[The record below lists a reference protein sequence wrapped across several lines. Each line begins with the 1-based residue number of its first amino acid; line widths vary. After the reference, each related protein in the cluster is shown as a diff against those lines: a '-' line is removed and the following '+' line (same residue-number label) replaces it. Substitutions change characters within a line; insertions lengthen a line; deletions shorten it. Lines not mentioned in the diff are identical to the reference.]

1 MSSEPVE
8 GYGLSPQQERLWR
21 LRQATARHPF
31 HAQCEVL
38 IEGALDARR
47 LESAA
52 REVVARHDLLRTSLR
67 RQAGVAMPLQVVAP
81 GADVTLATGDAGA
94 GGAAD
99 EERLRESLWRE
110 FGGRPFDDERPPAL
124 RLALHRLGERR
135 HVLLVGLPAFCA
147 DEVTLDNFL
156 DDLARAYAEGAAF
169 DAALGEEPLQYAVF
183 AEWQNELLTT
193 DDAADGREFW
203 RSKGLPPPA
212 PLPFAR
218 RERGEE
224 FTPRSVGAR
233 VEERAAERLA
243 ALAEEGGTGEDT
255 VLLACWMTLLGR
267 LTAQPE
273 IAVALGCD
281 GRSDEE
287 LARALGLFVRY
298 VPVTA
303 QPGPHA
309 RFDELLA
316 SVAESARDAC
326 EWQDCFTWE
335 LLNHDV
341 AAYLSY
347 AFDYAVTPPPREAG
361 GLTLTTTRRYAC
373 VERADLRLSCRRDGG
388 ALKAEFHY
396 DASAFEA
403 SDVERIARQYV
414 ALVGAAVSNPRATIA
429 ALDLLDEA
437 ERRLVVEEFNDTRAD
452 FDVDRR
458 IHRLV
463 EAQAA
468 RTPDATAVVFEGDEL
483 SYAEL
488 NARANR
494 LAHRLRREGVGPDV
508 LVGVVLER
516 SAEMVA
522 GLLAV
527 LKAGGAYVPIDPGYP
542 AERVGVIL
550 EDARPALLLTQER
563 LADSLREHGL
573 PVVVLDAEPSPFAD
587 ESTENLPG
595 GATEDNL
602 AYIIYTSG
610 STGRPKGVMIAHR
623 SIANR
628 LLWMQSAFPIGA
640 GDRVLQKTTYTFD
653 ASVWELFVPLM
664 AGATLV
670 VARPGGHQDPA
681 YLVEAVER
689 HGITILQ
696 LVPSM
701 LRLFLVE
708 HRIECCGSLKRMFC
722 GGEALPGPLVAQF
735 FSLMG
740 QSELHNLYGP
750 TEVSIDAT
758 TYACAPGL
766 CDEIMPIGRPITNVA
781 VYLLN
786 EQGLPVG
793 VGQPGEVYV
802 GGAGLARGYLNR
814 PGLTAEK
821 FVPDP
826 FSAEPGARLYRT
838 GDLGRFRADGVI
850 EFLGRVD
857 HQVKLRGFRIELG
870 EIETALRRH
879 PSVRDAVAVVREDEP
894 GNQRLV
900 AYVVTDE
907 AESAARD
914 ADRPLYRLPNGLEI
928 AHLNKNET
936 DILYQEI
943 FEDEEYLRHGIT
955 LADGDTVFDVGA
967 NIGLFTLF
975 VHTKCRARVFSFE
988 PSPPTFDAL
997 RTNVELHGIDARPY
1011 QCAVS
1016 DRAGSAQFTFYPKV
1030 SASSGLYA
1038 DAAQDAGVT
1047 RAFIGNQGELGRY
1060 ADELL
1065 EGRFESVTYTCQL
1078 RTLSDVIREQGVERI
1093 DLLKVDV
1100 EKSEQDVLRGIS
1112 EEDWQKIAQVVLE
1125 VHDTGGRLEA
1135 VTSLLEAHGF
1145 RLHVDQYLAF
1155 ENTGLYEVYAIHP
1168 ARAARP
1174 GRAAAVNANGD
1185 GRTAARV
1192 AAGQATPHGLRH
1204 YLGESLPDYMVPSSI
1219 VPLDKLPLMANG
1231 KVNRQALPA
1240 PPEEAGS
1247 ETDAAPL
1254 TPMEE
1259 LVTNVWAQ
1267 VLGRERVGARDNFFD
1282 LGGHSLLATQ
1292 VVTRL
1297 RDYLRSEVPLHTV
1310 FEAANAADLARRLE
1324 TLLAARA
1331 GVEAPPL
1338 EPTPRTDGR
1347 APVSFAQQRLWFLDR
1362 LEPGNTYFNVPAVFR
1377 LSGALDSALLE
1388 RTINEVVRRHESL
1401 RTSFA
1406 EERGEPVQVIAPSGD
1421 VALRVVEL
1429 TDVPA
1434 AEREARA
1441 RELAAEEAGRPFDL
1455 AAGPLLRALLL
1466 RLADDEHVAV
1476 LTLHH
1481 IVADGWSMG
1490 VLVREA
1496 MALYGALSRGE
1507 SSPLEPLPI
1516 QYADFAVWQ
1525 REWLRG
1531 EALEKLAGYWR
1542 GQLAG
1547 APPAL
1552 ELPTDRPLPSSH
1564 TYRGARLSFAVPA
1577 PVASGLKVLA
1587 RREGATLFMTLL
1599 AGFDALL
1606 RRYTGQEDVVVGTDI
1621 ANRNRLETEGL
1632 VGFFINQLALRTDLS
1647 GDPTFREL
1655 LARVRAATL
1664 GAYAH
1669 QDLPFDKLVDE
1680 LKPERDPRRPP
1691 VFQVKLVLQ
1700 NAPFQSLELP
1710 GLTLS
1715 PVELEATQAHLPLT
1729 FFMRETDEGLS
1740 AVLEYNTDLFDAA
1753 TAEGLASDFALVLAR
1768 AAEEPGSRLSELTAL
1783 IEAAAGERLKTGR
1796 EKLAAASFQ
1805 KFKGVKPKAVRAQAG
1820 ELVAE
1825 QPPRGGHGLPLVFE
1839 PRAADVDLA
1848 DWAAHNRAL
1857 VNERLARHGAVLFR
1871 NFPLRP
1877 ARDFAR
1883 VTRALCDDLFIENG
1897 EHPRRSLG
1905 DHVYTP
1911 VFYPPEEQLLWHN
1924 ENSFNHRWPMKLFF
1938 GCERPADRGGETP
1951 LADSREVF
1959 RRLDPRLR
1967 ERFLRL
1973 GVMYVRNYGGGL
1985 GLTWQEVFQ
1994 TDDPAEAE
2002 RRCREARMEL
2012 EWKSDDRARTRC
2024 VRPAAVRHPQTGEP
2038 TWFNQAQHW
2047 HVSCLDPQTRE
2058 SVAAVFREEDYPR
2071 NCYYG
2076 DGSPIEDS
2084 TMQEILGVYRDI
2096 EVVTPWRAGDI
2107 LMLDNLLTAHA
2118 RRPFEGERRLLVA
2131 MGEMGSYDE
2140 VSAVPLG
2147 AGA

>member
-8 GYGLSPQQERLWR
+8 GYGLSPQQRRLWR
-21 LRQATARHPF
+21 LQQATARRPF
-31 HAQCEVL
+31 RAQCEVL
-38 IEGALDARR
+38 IEGALDARM
-47 LESAA
+47 LEEAA
-52 REVVARHDLLRTSLR
+52 REVVARHDILRTSLR
-67 RQAGVAMPLQVVAP
+67 RRAGMATPLQVVAAGTDVTVAAGDP
-81 GADVTLATGDAGA
+81 GAS
-94 GGAAD
+94 GAAD
-99 EERLRESLWRE
+99 EERLRDSLWRE
-110 FGGRPFDDERPPAL
+110 FGERPFDEEQLPAL
-124 RLALHRLGERR
+124 RLVLQRLGERR
-135 HVLLVGLPAFCA
+135 HALLVGLPAFCA
-147 DEVTLDNFL
+147 DEVTLDNIL
-156 DDLARAYAEGAAF
+156 DDLARAYVGGDQEGV
-169 DAALGEEPLQYAVF
+169 DGDEPLQYAVF
-183 AEWQNELLTT
+183 AEWQNELLET

-203 RSKGLPPPA
+203 RSKGLPPVA
-212 PLPFAR
+212 ALPFAR
-218 RERGEE
+218 REKGDD
-224 FTPRSVGAR
+224 FTPRSVVVR
-233 VEERAAERLA
+233 VEGRTAERLA
-243 ALAEEGGTGEDT
+243 ALAEESGAGEDV
-255 VLLACWMTLLGR
+255 VLLTCWLTLLGR

-273 IAVALGCD
+273 VAVALGCD

-298 VPVTA
+298 VPVGA
-303 QPGPHA
+303 RPEPHA

-316 SVAESARDAC
+316 AVAESARDAR
-326 EWQDCFTWE
+326 EWQDCFTWD
-335 LLNHDV
+335 LLTGEE

-347 AFDYAVTPPPREAG
+347 AFDYAVTPPARLAG
-361 GLTLTTTRRYAC
+361 SLSFTTTRRYAC
-373 VERADLRLSCRRDGG
+373 AERSDMRLSCRRDGV
-388 ALKAEFHY
+388 ALTAEFQY
-396 DASAFEA
+396 DADVFEA
-403 SDVERIARQYV
+403 SDVERLARQYV
-414 ALVGAAVSNPRATIA
+414 MLLEA
-429 ALDLLDEA
+429 ALASPRSPIGALDMLDET
-437 ERRLVVEEFNDTRAD
+437 ERRLVVEEFNDTRSA
-452 FDVDRR
+452 FDVDKRL
-458 IHRLV
+458 HRLV

-468 RTPDATAVVFEGDEL
+468 RTPAATAVVFEGVEL
-483 SYAEL
+483 TYAEL
-488 NARANR
+488 NASANR
-494 LAHRLRREGVGPDV
+494 LARRLRREGVGPDA

-516 SAEMVA
+516 SAEMVV

-542 AERVGVIL
+542 AERVGLIIA
-550 EDARPALLLTQER
+550 DARPALLLTQER
-563 LADSLREHGL
+563 LANSLGEHGL

-587 ESTENLPG
+587 ESAENLPG

-602 AYIIYTSG
+602 AYVIYTSG
-610 STGRPKGVMIAHR
+610 STGHPKGVMIAHR
-623 SIANR
+623 AIANR
-628 LLWMQSAFPIGA
+628 LLWMQSAFPVGA
-640 GDRVLQKTTYTFD
+640 GDRLLQKTTISFD
-653 ASVWELFVPLM
+653 ASVWELFVPLL

-689 HGITILQ
+689 HGITVLQ

-701 LRLFLVE
+701 LRLFLAESGVE
-708 HRIECCGSLKRMFC
+708 RCRSLKRMFC
-722 GGEALPGPLVAQF
+722 GGEALPGQLVAQF
-735 FSLMG
+735 YALLG
-740 QSELHNLYGP
+740 DAELHNLYGP

-766 CDEIMPIGRPITNVA
+766 ADDVAPIGRPLTNVR
-781 VYLLN
+781 VYLLD
-786 EQGLPVG
+786 EYGRPVG
-793 VGQPGEVYV
+793 IGQPGEVYV
-802 GGAGLARGYLNR
+802 GGEGLARGYLAR
-814 PGLTAEK
+814 PALTAEK
-821 FVPDP
+821 FLPDP
-826 FSAEPGARLYRT
+826 FSGEPGARLYRT
-838 GDLGRFRADGVI
+838 GDLGRFRPDGVV
-850 EFLGRVD
+850 EFLGRAD

-870 EIETALRRH
+870 EVEAALRHH
-879 PSVRDAVAVVREDEP
+879 PAVRDAVAVVREDEP

-900 AYVVTDE
+900 AYVVADE
-907 AESAARD
+907 VETPARRD
-914 ADRPLYRLPNGLEI
+914 DRQLYRLPNGLEV

-936 DILYQEI
+936 DILYKEI
-943 FEDEEYLRHGIT
+943 FEDEEYLLHGIT
-955 LADGDTVFDVGA
+955 LADGDCVFDVGA

-975 VHTKCRARVFSFE
+975 VHTKCRRARIFSFE

-997 RTNVELHGIDARPY
+997 RSNVELHGIDAKPY

-1016 DRAGSAQFTFYPKV
+1016 DHAGSAQFTFYPKV

-1100 EKSEQDVLRGIS
+1100 EKSEEDVLRGIN
-1112 EEDWQKIAQVVLE
+1112 EEDWRKIAQVVLE
-1125 VHDTGGRLEA
+1125 VHDTGGRLQA

-1155 ENTGLYEVYAIHP
+1155 ENTGLYNVYAIHP

-1174 GRAAAVNANGD
+1174 GRAAAGANGD
-1185 GRTAARV
+1185 GRPAAHTTAAV
-1192 AAGQATPHGLRH
+1192 QASAQGLRQF
-1204 YLGESLPDYMVPSSI
+1204 LGESLPDYMVPSS
-1219 VPLDKLPLMANG
+1219 VVLLDKLPLLPNG

-1240 PPEEAGS
+1240 PPAEAGV
-1247 ETDAAPL
+1247 EADAAPL
-1254 TPMEE
+1254 TPLEE
-1259 LVTNVWAQ
+1259 LVTNIWAQ
-1267 VLGRERVGARDNFFD
+1267 VLGRERVGVRDNFFD

-1297 RDYLRSEVPLHTV
+1297 REYLRSEVPLHAV

-1324 TLLAARA
+1324 ALLAAQA
-1331 GVEAPPL
+1331 GVETPPL
-1338 EPTPRTDGR
+1338 VPVPRPEGR

-1362 LEPGNTYFNVPAVFR
+1362 LEPGTTYFNVPAIFR
-1377 LSGALDSALLE
+1377 LRGALDAALLE
-1388 RTINEVVRRHESL
+1388 QTINEVVRRHEAL
-1401 RTSFA
+1401 RTSFV
-1406 EERGEPVQVIAPSGD
+1406 EERGEPVQVIAPSSD
-1421 VALRVVEL
+1421 VPLRVVEL
-1429 TDVPA
+1429 ADVPA
-1434 AEREARA
+1434 PSREARA
-1441 RELAAEEAGRPFDL
+1441 RELAAEEAARPFDL
-1455 AAGPLLRALLL
+1455 ATGPLLRALLL
-1466 RLADDEHVAV
+1466 RLAEDEHIAV

-1490 VLVREA
+1490 VLVKEA
-1496 MALYGALSRGE
+1496 MALYEALGRGE
-1507 SSPLEPLPI
+1507 ASPLEPLPI

-1525 REWLRG
+1525 RGWLKG

-1542 GQLAG
+1542 RQLAG

-1552 ELPTDRPLPSSH
+1552 ELPTDRPLPTAH
-1564 TYRGARLSFAVPA
+1564 TYRGSRLAFAVPA
-1577 PVASGLKVLA
+1577 PVASGLKALA

-1599 AGFDALL
+1599 AGFDTLL
-1606 RRYTGQEDVVVGTDI
+1606 RRYTGQEDIVVGTDI

-1740 AVLEYNTDLFDAA
+1740 GVLEYNTDLFDAA

-1768 AAEEPGSRLSELTAL
+1768 AAAEPGARLSELAAL
-1783 IEAAAGERLKTGR
+1783 VEVAAGERLKVGR
-1796 EKLAAASFQ
+1796 EKLAASSFQ
-1805 KFKGVKPKAVRAQAG
+1805 KFKGVKPKAVQSSAG

-1825 QPPRGGHGLPLVFE
+1825 QPSTGGRALPLIFE
-1839 PRAADVDLA
+1839 PRADGLDLA
-1848 DWAAHNRAL
+1848 DWASHNRAL

-1871 NFPLRP
+1871 GFPLRP
-1877 ARDFAR
+1877 ERDFAR

-1911 VFYPPEEQLLWHN
+1911 VFYPPEEMLLWHN
-1924 ENSFNHRWPMKLFF
+1924 ENSFNHRWPMKLWFC
-1938 GCERPADRGGETP
+1938 CERPADRGGETP

-1967 ERFLRL
+1967 ERFLSR

-2002 RRCREARMEL
+2002 RRCREAGMEL
-2012 EWKSDDRARTRC
+2012 EWGPEGRARTRC
-2024 VRPAAVRHPQTGEP
+2024 VRPAAVRHPLTGEP

-2047 HVSCLDPQTRE
+2047 HVSCLDPRTRD
-2058 SVAAVFREEDYPR
+2058 SIAAVFRVEDYPR
-2071 NCYYG
+2071 HCYYG

-2084 TMQEILGVYRDI
+2084 AMEEILGVYRAA

-2107 LMLDNLLTAHA
+2107 LMVDNLLTAHA

-2140 VSAVPLG
+2140 VTAVPLG